1 MATGKDSD
9 MKELTGRT
17 ANNPERVLARRGA
30 RELTVREAE
39 AVSGGGPPIC
49 TDVASLASLTIT
61 NTGCGD
67 NDGGHDTD
75 TTF

>member
-1 MATGKDSD
+1 
-9 MKELTGRT
+9 MKELTRKT
-17 ANNPERVLARRGA
+17 EKNLERVLARRGA

-49 TDVASLASLTIT
+49 TDVASLAYMTAT
-61 NTGCGD
+61 ATGCPD

-75 TTF
+75 ITF

>member
-1 MATGKDSD
+1 MRK
-9 MKELTGRT
+9 LTEKT
-17 ANNPERVLARRGA
+17 ANNSERVLARRGA

-49 TDVASLASLTIT
+49 TDVASFAYSTRT
-61 NTGCGD
+61 STGCAD

-75 TTF
+75 ITF

>member
-1 MATGKDSD
+1 
-9 MKELTGRT
+9 MKEFTLKPKI
-17 ANNPERVLARRGA
+17 NSERVLARRGA

-49 TDVASLASLTIT
+49 TDVASLARLTAT

-75 TTF
+75 IGI

>member
-1 MATGKDSD
+1 
-9 MKELTGRT
+9 MKELTKKT
-17 ANNPERVLARRGA
+17 EDHSERVLARRGA

-39 AVSGGGPPIC
+39 AVSGGGSIIC
-49 TDVASLASLTIT
+49 TDVASIAYSTVT
-61 NTGCGD
+61 HTGCPD

>member
-1 MATGKDSD
+1 MPTPEQQGK
-9 MKELTGRT
+9 
-17 ANNPERVLARRGA
+17 ERVLARRGA
-30 RELTVREAE
+30 RELTVRETD

-49 TDVASLASLTIT
+49 TDVASFAYSTVT
-61 NTGCGD
+61 QTGCPD

>member
-1 MATGKDSD
+1 
-9 MKELTGRT
+9 MKELTGKT
-17 ANNPERVLARRGA
+17 ANNSERVLARRGA
-30 RELTVREAE
+30 RELTVREIE

-49 TDVASLASLTIT
+49 TDVASLALMTTTS
-61 NTGCGD
+61 TGCPD

>member
-1 MATGKDSD
+1 
-9 MKELTGRT
+9 MKEFSEKT
-17 ANNPERVLARRGA
+17 ANTSERVLARRGA

-49 TDVASLASLTIT
+49 TDVASLVRMSATA
-61 NTGCGD
+61 TGCGD

-75 TTF
+75 IGL